1 MTRPALCEYA
11 PRKTTSDVALL
22 MVANEPSYLFKMW
35 GPFLNKLLWAVDAG
49 LRPMLWLGDLPE
61 RLQTHNS
68 DQCRQS
74 SEMRFLEYN
83 GEAQK
88 LF

>member
-11 PRKTTSDVALL
+11 PRKTTSSEVALL

-61 RLQTHNS
+61 RLWGKAGGCELPSQA
-68 DQCRQS
+68 
-74 SEMRFLEYN
+74 Y
-83 GEAQK
+83 
-88 LF
+88 